1 MAIDIRVNYSD
12 FDAVG
17 RPYGKDGLI
26 KAMERYNIE
35 IAVLTSRLA
44 VECDFRQGNEELFEV
59 LKSDDRLY
67 GYFVVNPSYPEES
80 VELMRQR
87 MNSPKFLAAA
97 LYSGSTKP
105 YPNMDDFDEIL
116 NGYRRFSKPV
126 FVHTANLEAVDA
138 ADEMAQA
145 FPTLKFILGGM
156 GGPDWKRAVIV
167 AEARVNVFLET
178 SGSYDS
184 EKIGDAVEQVGA
196 HRLLFGSDQPFA
208 DPASMLALIK
218 SSGISDEAMGKIA
231 GQNARKLFEGL
242 GDKG

>member
-1 MAIDIRVNYSD
+1 MAIDVRANYSD

-17 RPYGKDGLI
+17 RPYGKDGVL
-26 KAMERYNIE
+26 KAMERYSIE
-35 IAVLTSRLA
+35 IAVLISRLA
-44 VECDFRQGNEELFEV
+44 VECDFRQGNEELHEV
-59 LKSDDRLY
+59 LKTDDRLY
-67 GYFVVNPSYPEES
+67 GYMVVNPNYPEES
-80 VELMRQR
+80 VEMMRQR

-97 LYSGSTKP
+97 LYFGSTKP
-105 YPNMDDFDEIL
+105 HPNLADFSEIL
-116 NGYRRFSKPV
+116 NSYRRFTKPV
-126 FVHTANLEAVDA
+126 FVHAADLVAVDA
-138 ADEMAQA
+138 VDEMAQA

-156 GGPDWKRAVIV
+156 GGADWKRAIIV

-218 SSGISDEAMGKIA
+218 NSGISDEAMGKIA
-231 GQNARKLFEGL
+231 GQNARKLFEALAG
-242 GDKG
+242 